1 MDTTLSVDA
10 VCDTAQTLLVER
22 FGVSADAISP
32 DATFEEMEVDSLA
45 LAEFA
50 FVLQDEFGILISQE
64 DADRQSTLTDIARI
78 VQARLG
84 DATEPVA

>member
-1 MDTTLSVDA
+1 MDTTLSVDD

-32 DATFEEMEVDSLA
+32 DATFEEMDVDSLA

-64 DADRQSTLTDIARI
+64 DADRQSTLIDVARI

>member
-1 MDTTLSVDA
+1 MDTTLSVDD

-22 FGVSADAISP
+22 FGVSADVISP
-32 DATFEEMEVDSLA
+32 DATFEEMDVDSLA

-64 DADRQSTLTDIARI
+64 DADRQSTLIDVARI